1 MISEQFQELALSTAS
16 ALRLGMEAQA
26 SEGLVALIDALPQML
41 KDGSGIDPTR
51 LNALLANM
59 FAAQSRRDYLYLA
72 DLLQYE
78 LLPPSSTA
86 SKGLHYRVQ

>member
-16 ALRLGMEAQA
+16 AFRLGMEAQA

-41 KDGSGIDPTR
+41 EAGSGINPTR
-51 LNALLANM
+51 LNSLLATM

-78 LLPPSSTA
+78 LLPPCSTA
-86 SKGLHYRVQ
+86 SKGPAPHKV